1 MLMEDVVT
9 PLLEGD
15 VIVIREPII
24 TMDTPAL
31 PQQELRQMEPDEA
44 GAAGD
49 ECCAVGHST
58 LDLRLFPDCHSR
70 ASKKITRRLRDSLA
84 ATDRAIG
91 GQPTRKK
98 RARWRPKWGVLLL
111 PQRVKLYFFSVI
123 CIDLRKPDS
132 EQAASRAIKLGISIG
147 G

>member
-70 ASKKITRRLRDSLA
+70 ASKKIMGSRCESLA
-84 ATDRAIG
+84 AAGCTIE
-91 GQPTRKK
+91 K
-98 RARWRPKWGVLLL
+98 
-111 PQRVKLYFFSVI
+111 
-123 CIDLRKPDS
+123 
-132 EQAASRAIKLGISIG
+132 QAARKSSSG
-147 G
+147 